1 MKGHLDVQ
9 EAVKTAK
16 MSLLEAFTGENPY
29 GPRLEEIRLDGTTWK
44 ITISFARGDTPVAS
58 VLGARTFKVV
68 QIDDLTGRV
77 VAITHRNL
85 NADAPN

>member
-1 MKGHLDVQ
+1 MKGQLDVQ
-9 EAVKTAK
+9 EAVRTAK
-16 MSLLEAFTGENPY
+16 TSLLEAFTGENPNA
-29 GPRLEEIRLDGTTWK
+29 PRLEEIRLDGTIWK
-44 ITISFARGDTPVAS
+44 ITISFARGDTLVAS
-58 VLGARTFKVV
+58 VLEPRTFKVV

>member
-16 MSLLEAFTGENPY
+16 MSLLEAFTCENPY

-44 ITISFARGDTPVAS
+44 ITI
-58 VLGARTFKVV
+58 GA
-68 QIDDLTGRV
+68 
-77 VAITHRNL
+77 NS
-85 NADAPN
+85 PS